1 MVKSLKKKVKDKKKV
16 EEGIPDTKYPVTLD
30 LLVELIYSSFFRFTC
45 KFPCRPLL
53 QVQGRGQA
61 HPEFLRNQFRRP

>member
-30 LLVELIYSSFFRFTC
+30 LLVELIYSSFLGLPANFLAGLFY
-45 KFPCRPLL
+45 KFKAVGKR
-53 QVQGRGQA
+53 